1 VVRSVERMASTSGSA
16 SRRWLD
22 ACGRA
27 AARFLLGP
35 RDTWLPALA
44 LVLPAVL
51 WLSLEGRAYPPFER
65 YQIGDFAKIQ
75 LYTRLAAEGSQRVG
89 TESRF
94 HIHQPG
100 PGFFYAVAPV
110 YVIMGGTTRAMAVAS
125 LAWNLVFLLALLREA
140 GRLAPGTGPFVA
152 AFLLA
157 VFLQSRGLGV
167 LASSWNPHVAM
178 LPFGVALLVSAR
190 LATGQG
196 RALPLLVLAAS
207 LVLQCQVA
215 WMVGVLLPAAAG
227 LAMALLP
234 AARRALGIPTRGP
247 GLTRGSV
254 AAAALIA
261 CTLWA
266 LPVVDEFTGEYR
278 NFHRMLA
285 MRQAPRS
292 PTPWTATLRPGAEA
306 LNLRRDGL
314 APESAFAW
322 GARNLSYDPRL
333 PGSAARAGLRARL
346 DLDTVEAVLV
356 AVSLLACGWLAARR
370 RAPTVALGWVA
381 AVGMAAVPL
390 VVRYVPG
397 RTFPSYLFM
406 WGSMVTLAALLVVGT
421 ELLARAPG
429 VRSRRGL
436 AAASLLALPVILVAD
451 ALRSQ
456 PAVNAPRD
464 PRSIAIESLT
474 KQIKAQAAADVPGRR
489 FLLRVAPHEDPSTPL
504 GLILALDKAGLR
516 FGVEPFGSCRIE
528 GRFTPRGDEWAELLV
543 GDLPASEGARWLGS
557 LDGPTVVWQVPWRRA
572 PASTPRS

>member
-1 VVRSVERMASTSGSA
+1 MASTPGST

-22 ACGRA
+22 AVGRS
-27 AARFLLGP
+27 AARFVLGP

-44 LVLPAVL
+44 LAVPAVL
-51 WLSLEGRAYPPFER
+51 WLSLAGRAYPPFEP
-65 YQIGDFAKIQ
+65 YQIGDYAKIQ
-75 LYTRLAAEGSQRVG
+75 IYTRLAAEGSQRVG

-110 YVIMGGTTRAMAVAS
+110 YVLMGGTTRAMAAAS

-140 GRLAPGTGPFVA
+140 SRLAPGTGPFVA

-178 LPFGVALLVSAR
+178 LPFGVALLASAR

-215 WMVGVLLPAAAG
+215 WAVGVLLPAAAG
-227 LAMALLP
+227 LAIALWP
-234 AARRALGIPTRGP
+234 AARRALGIPTLGP
-247 GLTRGSV
+247 GLTRRTVG
-254 AAAALIA
+254 AAALVA
-261 CTLWA
+261 CVLWA
-266 LPVVDEFTGEYR
+266 LPVADELTGEYR

-285 MRQAPRS
+285 MRRAPRA
-292 PTPWTATLRPGAEA
+292 PTPWAATLRPSAEA

-322 GARNLSYDPRL
+322 GARNLGHDPRL
-333 PGSAARAGLRARL
+333 PGKPARPGVMTRL
-346 DLDTVEAVLV
+346 DLDALQAGLVSLSLV
-356 AVSLLACGWLAARR
+356 ACGLLAARR

-381 AVGMAAVPL
+381 AVGIAAVPL

-406 WGSMVTLAALLVVGT
+406 WASMVTLGALLVVGT
-421 ELLARAPG
+421 ELLARAPRL
-429 VRSRRGL
+429 RSRRAL
-436 AAASLLALPVILVAD
+436 AVASLLALPAILIAD
-451 ALRSQ
+451 ALRSR
-456 PAVNAPRD
+456 PAVHAPRD
-464 PRSIAIESLT
+464 PRSVAIESLT
-474 KQIKAQAAADVPGRR
+474 RQIGAQAAADVPGRR
-489 FLLRVAPHEDPSTPL
+489 FLLRVAPHEDPSPVL
-504 GLILALDKAGLR
+504 GLILALDKAGLA

-543 GDLPASEGARWLGS
+543 GDLPASDRARR
-557 LDGPTVVWQVPWRRA
+557 LDAPGGPSVVWQVPWRRA
-572 PASTPRS
+572 PAAIPRS